1 MHKWG
6 LAKNDK
12 YECREVQD
20 EKHVFVYMN
29 FNGKHVDEMN
39 NNAIYNCQS
48 TEIASFNNIY
58 TRKATI

>member
-1 MHKWG
+1 MHKWD

-20 EKHVFVYMN
+20 EKHVFVCMN

-39 NNAIYNCQS
+39 NNAI
-48 TEIASFNNIY
+48 
-58 TRKATI
+58 